1 MLMDTEIF
9 FIRSVTVQ
17 NIIMWLAMVIIA
29 GLLLRF
35 LGQHKF
41 RHAAAVVVW
50 ALITLWFFNSPLW
63 GFSAVTVSRQ
73 GLKLDYGF
81 LSIAK
86 NTTLPPDTVWK
97 IHVYM
102 GGIRRMQKLYYLQL
116 AAHKSLKV
124 QGPAGLAVLR
134 SVGTAIDRLN
144 GRSMGRIEERPVN
157 G

>member
-1 MLMDTEIF
+1 MNTEIF

-17 NIIMWLAMVIIA
+17 NLIMGLAMVLIA

-35 LGQHKF
+35 LAQRKL
-41 RHAAAVVVW
+41 RHAAAVGVW

-102 GGIRRMQKLYYLQL
+102 GGIRRMQTLYYFQL
-116 AAHKSLKV
+116 AGHRSMKV
-124 QGPAGLAVLR
+124 QGPAGLAALQ
-134 SVGTAIDRLN
+134 SLGAAIDRLN
-144 GRSMGRIEERPVN
+144 GRPMGRLEERPVN
-157 G
+157 R